1 MNELENIDNINIDD
15 LYNKIVDRIEKA
27 KRNVALKVN
36 EEMTILYWNI
46 GKDITENVLNH
57 ERAEYG
63 KAVIKK
69 LSQRLTVEYG
79 RGYSSANLFRM
90 LKVYEYYPDFQ
101 KFSTL
106 SRKLSWSHFVELL
119 QVKDSLKRDFY
130 TTMCENEFWGVRT
143 LRERIGSAL
152 FERTAISKMPEQ
164 TIVNDLKLLNEENKM
179 TTNLFFRDPYI
190 LDFLDLKD
198 TYSEKDLENAI
209 ISELEKAINLQ
220 AEDHGGQTTTRTE
233 ILEERKKEDEEK
245 LASKEDD
252 INDNIKEFE
261 EKLEK
266 FILEMGNDFAF
277 LARQKRITIDGE
289 DYYID
294 LLFYHRK
301 MKRLV
306 VIELKL
312 DKFRPEYKGQVE
324 LYLKWL
330 DKYEKAE
337 GEESPIAIILC
348 AIKSDMMAQ
357 LLELDNSGIHVAQ
370 YLTEYVPKEILEQK
384 FMDSIE
390 KAKVQL
396 EQRKNIE
403 DKE

>member
-1 MNELENIDNINIDD
+1 MNELKNIDNINIDE

-46 GKDITENVLNH
+46 GKDITENVLNY
-57 ERAEYG
+57 EKAEYG

-69 LSQRLTVEYG
+69 LSQRLTIAYG

-90 LKVYEYYPDFQ
+90 LKVYEFYPDFQ

-119 QVKDSLKRDFY
+119 QVKDKLKRDFY
-130 TTMCENEFWGVRT
+130 TTMCENEFWAVRT

-152 FERTAISKMPEQ
+152 FERTAISKMPEK

-179 TTNLFFRDPYI
+179 TTNLFFRDPYL
-190 LDFLDLKD
+190 LDFLELKD

-209 ISELEKAINLQ
+209 ISELE
-220 AEDHGGQTTTRTE
+220 R
-233 ILEERKKEDEEK
+233 
-245 LASKEDD
+245 
-252 INDNIKEFE
+252 
-261 EKLEK
+261 

-306 VIELKL
+306 VVELKL
-312 DKFRPEYKGQVE
+312 DKSRPEHKGQVE

-330 DKYEKAE
+330 DKYERAE

-348 AIKSDMMAQ
+348 ATKSDMVAQ

-390 KAKVQL
+390 NAKIQL
-396 EQRKNIE
+396 EQRKSIE

>member
-1 MNELENIDNINIDD
+1 MNELKNIDD
-15 LYNKIVDRIEKA
+15 INIEDLYNRIVNLIERA

-36 EEMTILYWNI
+36 EEMTLLYWNI
-46 GKDITENVLNH
+46 GKDITKNILND
-57 ERAEYG
+57 EKAEYG
-63 KAVIKK
+63 KEVIKK
-69 LSQRLTVEYG
+69 LSQRLTIEYG
-79 RGYSSANLFRM
+79 RGYSKANLFRM
-90 LKVYEYYPDFQ
+90 LKVYEYYPDLQ

-119 QVKDSLKRDFY
+119 QIQNKLKREFY
-130 TTMCENEFWGVRT
+130 ATMCANEFWGVRT

-164 TIVNDLKLLNEENKM
+164 TIVNDLKLLNEDNKM

-190 LDFLDLKD
+190 LDFLELKD

-209 ISELEKAINLQ
+209 ISELE
-220 AEDHGGQTTTRTE
+220 R
-233 ILEERKKEDEEK
+233 
-245 LASKEDD
+245 
-252 INDNIKEFE
+252 
-261 EKLEK
+261 

-277 LARQKRITIDGE
+277 LSRQKRITIDGE

-337 GEESPIAIILC
+337 GEKSPIAIILC
-348 AIKSDMMAQ
+348 ATKSDMVAQ

-370 YLTEYVPKEILEQK
+370 YLTEYVPREILKQK
-384 FMDSIE
+384 FKDSIE
-390 KAKVQL
+390 NAKIQL
-396 EQRKNIE
+396 EQRNRIE
-403 DKE
+403 DKK

>member
-1 MNELENIDNINIDD
+1 MNKLENVENINIDD
-15 LYNKIVDRIEKA
+15 LYNKIVHRIEEA

-46 GKDITENVLNH
+46 GKDITENILNNKK
-57 ERAEYG
+57 AEYG

-69 LSQRLTVEYG
+69 LSQRLTIEYG
-79 RGYSSANLFRM
+79 RGYGRANLFRM
-90 LKVYEYYPDFQ
+90 LKVYELYSDFQ

-106 SRKLSWSHFVELL
+106 SRKLSWSHFVESL
-119 QVKDSLKRDFY
+119 QIEDKLKRNFY
-130 TTMCENEFWGVRT
+130 VTMCVNEFWSVRT

-164 TIVNDLKLLNEENKM
+164 TIINDLKLLNEENKM

-198 TYSEKDLENAI
+198 TYHEKDLENAI
-209 ISELEKAINLQ
+209 LSE
-220 AEDHGGQTTTRTE
+220 
-233 ILEERKKEDEEK
+233 
-245 LASKEDD
+245 
-252 INDNIKEFE
+252 
-261 EKLEK
+261 LEK

-277 LARQKRITIDGE
+277 LARQKRITIGGE

-312 DKFRPEYKGQVE
+312 GAFKPEYKGQAE

-337 GEESPIAIILC
+337 GEETPIAIILC
-348 AIKSDMMAQ
+348 ASKNDMMAE
-357 LLELDNSGIHVAQ
+357 LLELGNSGIHIAQ
-370 YLTEYVPKEILEQK
+370 YLTEYVPKEILQQK
-384 FMDSIE
+384 FLDSIK
-390 KAKVQL
+390 KAKIQL
-396 EQRKNIE
+396 EQRK
-403 DKE
+403 KET